1 MIILVRHGEATH
13 HTLKLTGG
21 WTDSD
26 LTEKGR
32 WQIEMAA
39 KKLAADFAGKNTKL
53 RILTSDLKRAVESAE
68 IIGKAL
74 GLEDK
79 IEKYTFLREKNNG
92 EAAGLT
98 EEEAK

>member
-39 KKLAADFAGKNTKL
+39 KKLAADFAGKNT
-53 RILTSDLKRAVESAE
+53 
-68 IIGKAL
+68 
-74 GLEDK
+74 
-79 IEKYTFLREKNNG
+79 
-92 EAAGLT
+92 
-98 EEEAK
+98 

>member
-26 LTEKGR
+26 LTDKGR

-68 IIGKAL
+68 IIGRAL
-74 GLEDK
+74 GLK
-79 IEKYTFLREKNNG
+79 IKLKSTPSCVKRIMGKQV
-92 EAAGLT
+92 
-98 EEEAK
+98 

>member
-26 LTEKGR
+26 LTDKGR

-53 RILTSDLKRAVESAE
+53 RILTSDLKKDMNE
-68 IIGKAL
+68 INIIRSLKQ
-74 GLEDK
+74 EHIK
-79 IEKYTFLREKNNG
+79 LRKSG
-92 EAAGLT
+92 
-98 EEEAK
+98 

>member
-26 LTEKGR
+26 LTDKGR

-39 KKLAADFAGKNTKL
+39 KKSCRLCSIRGFC
-53 RILTSDLKRAVESAE
+53 
-68 IIGKAL
+68 
-74 GLEDK
+74 
-79 IEKYTFLREKNNG
+79 
-92 EAAGLT
+92 
-98 EEEAK
+98 